1 MSLELNKE
9 IRDRS
14 KTSAVIDMQIACK
27 AKGHGEID
35 FLGIN
40 RVTEEMRT

>member
-14 KTSAVIDMQIACK
+14 NDRSLTCRQHVKPR
-27 AKGHGEID
+27 HGEID